1 MRLNIN
7 LATEPYEDARRF
19 WMVWG
24 SLVGLLVLITIAL
37 AWITASATAGSRTVG
52 RHIEQLRKEIAELDR
67 ERAAAEAVLNRP
79 ENRDT
84 RDRSRFINGLIA
96 RKAFSWTQV
105 FSDLEKI
112 MPPRVRVVSIRP
124 EVNAES
130 QLELHL
136 EAIGDSRDKA
146 IDLVRRMEQSPTFRQ
161 ARVRSEKDQPQGPN
175 SGVQFE
181 IVAQYV
187 PHLPKEGAT
196 P

>member
-7 LATEPYEDARRF
+7 LASEPYTDARRF
-19 WMVWG
+19 WLVWG
-24 SLVGLLVLITIAL
+24 SLVGLLVVVTVAL

-52 RHIEQLRKEIAELDR
+52 RHIEQLRREIADLDR
-67 ERAAAEAVLNRP
+67 ERATAEAVLNRT

-105 FSDLEKI
+105 FADLERI

-124 EVNAES
+124 EVNADS
-130 QLELHL
+130 QLELHM
-136 EAIGDSRDKA
+136 EAIGDSREKA
-146 IDLVRRMEQSPTFRQ
+146 IDLVRRMEQSPTFRE
-161 ARVRSEKDQPQGPN
+161 ARVRSEKDQPQGQN

-187 PHLPKEGAT
+187 PHLPKEGET